1 MKIINKKPEWQNDV
15 KCYFCYACINY
26 CPAQAAQIKTKW
38 YMKSYTNQNGRYPHP
53 YAIVNDI
60 AEQKNK

>member
-53 YAIVNDI
+53 YAIVMI
-60 AEQKNK
+60 